1 MSHYRGNA
9 IAVGLLLIACTVTS
23 ILSAVPLG
31 SMLDRSENLSQL
43 AASDSRVIW
52 AALLQF
58 AWAATGAGIAIGLYP
73 VLRRHN
79 RALALGSVAGRVVE
93 AVFVLVG
100 TLSLLVLLS
109 VSQKSLAPG
118 ADPAAF
124 GATADAL
131 LAAREWTIGFLGM
144 LPFLTAALMYYYVLF
159 RVRLVPRWL
168 SGWGLFGAALGLVA
182 TVYSGYTQD
191 FGFSTVNTLL
201 NAPILLQEMVL
212 AVWLLAKGFN
222 PSSIDTDAAES
233 GPAMK
238 PAMRR
243 AEPAGAP
250 AGVPSSGILS

>member
-1 MSHYRGNA
+1 M
-9 IAVGLLLIACTVTS
+9 
-23 ILSAVPLG
+23 
-31 SMLDRSENLSQL
+31 
-43 AASDSRVIW
+43 
-52 AALLQF
+52 
-58 AWAATGAGIAIGLYP
+58 
-73 VLRRHN
+73 
-79 RALALGSVAGRVVE
+79 
-93 AVFVLVG
+93 FVLVG

-201 NAPILLQEMVL
+201 NAPIGLQEMVL
-212 AVWLLAKGFN
+212 AVWLLAKGF
-222 PSSIDTDAAES
+222 T
-233 GPAMK
+233 
-238 PAMRR
+238 RR
-243 AEPAGAP
+243 AWTPMVAREVRRWCPRCAG
-250 AGVPSSGILS
+250 PSPPWNQQPDPELR